1 MGIISGLL
9 ENTNDILYLGK
20 FLFHLVE
27 YFQSSS
33 SHESNVHQKAHGE
46 QAFLHGITK
55 AITLSF
61 VRSGIAPICVA
72 DSVTAVWT

>member
-33 SHESNVHQKAHGE
+33 SHESNVHQKAHEE
-46 QAFLHGITK
+46 QGHFYTELQRLLHYLLCG
-55 AITLSF
+55 AELLLF
-61 VRSGIAPICVA
+61 VLQIA
-72 DSVTAVWT
+72 SE

>member
-46 QAFLHGITK
+46 QAFLQRLLHYLLCG
-55 AITLSF
+55 AELLLF
-61 VRSGIAPICVA
+61 VLQIA
-72 DSVTAVWT
+72 SEQYGHEY